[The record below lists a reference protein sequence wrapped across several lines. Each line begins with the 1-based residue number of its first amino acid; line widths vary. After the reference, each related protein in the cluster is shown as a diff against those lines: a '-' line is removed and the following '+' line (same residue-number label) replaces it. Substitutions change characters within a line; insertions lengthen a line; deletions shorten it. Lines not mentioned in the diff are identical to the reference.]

1 MENKIYEINHDVF
14 SFGLLGGKVD
24 CVTGHLMTAM
34 FIMLHIFSEKIF
46 TGRKNTLAFGAK
58 KTQTDLIIKVDV
70 DSRLC
75 AIHQE
80 MVHCSGKRDKYLL
93 LAMLYF
99 KQFQNM
105 L

>member
-24 CVTGHLMTAM
+24 CVTGHLMTTM

-58 KTQTDLIIKVDV
+58 KTPDRFDYQ
-70 DSRLC
+70 SRC
-75 AIHQE
+75 RFKAMCHP
-80 MVHCSGKRDKYLL
+80 SRDGPLL
-93 LAMLYF
+93 RR
-99 KQFQNM
+99 KG
-105 L
+105 